1 MSDEIELVVSGR
13 KHLYR
18 YNGAEGPSVTTILK
32 GGMPQGPGLI
42 NWHGAKTSE
51 IAIKQRK
58 HWWAIAEQ
66 SEETAISMLSQ
77 ARYQE
82 RDAAANLGAAVHKII
97 EREETPS
104 EVEAP
109 FVDSYRAWR
118 DAAGVTTVASE
129 FKVFNTEH
137 LYGGTGD
144 VVLDHPEKGR
154 KLFDVKTGKTAG
166 WPDQQ
171 LQVVGYEKCDVGL
184 PEGITGAGILHV
196 RPEGVKVYDVDISPD
211 VFDVFLAVLKLYRWL
226 QEGKD

>member
-32 GGMPQGPGLI
+32 GGMPQGWALI
-42 NWHGAKTSE
+42 RWHGAKTAE
-51 IAIKQRK
+51 IAIKDRK

-66 SEETAISMLSQ
+66 SEETAIAMLSE

-82 RDAAANLGAAVHKII
+82 RDAAANLGSAVHKII
-97 EREETPS
+97 EREETPDA
-104 EVEAP
+104 EQKP
-109 FVDSYRAWR
+109 FVDAYRAWR
-118 DAAGVTTVASE
+118 DAAGVETVASE
-129 FKVFNTEH
+129 LKVYNTEH
-137 LYGGTGD
+137 NYGGTAD
-144 VVLDHPEKGR
+144 VILDHPEKGR
-154 KLFDVKTGKTAG
+154 KLFDIKTGRTAG
-166 WPDQQ
+166 WTDQQ
-171 LQVVGYEKCDVGL
+171 LQVVGYVNADVGL